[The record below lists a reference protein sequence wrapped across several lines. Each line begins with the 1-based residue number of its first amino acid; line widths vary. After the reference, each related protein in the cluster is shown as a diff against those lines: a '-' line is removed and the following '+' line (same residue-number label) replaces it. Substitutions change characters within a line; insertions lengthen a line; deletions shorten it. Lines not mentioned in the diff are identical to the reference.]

1 MKKILNNPWVVGV
14 LALAAVAF
22 VAHSLIPARSGA
34 SVVAVEESEQVSEE
48 PLAAEAPGG
57 GGDIRDA
64 LKELTVASN
73 ARDPFSPRAKAA
85 AVLLVAA
92 EKVPLP
98 DIVETIRLTALWT
111 QNGATYALIN
121 ERIQCVGDKVGGLT
135 VETATQDG
143 VWVTH
148 WKGRDFLALGAS
160 FTLTTPALKAAAL
173 SLSTES

>member
-1 MKKILNNPWVVGV
+1 MKKLLNNPWFVGA

-22 VAHSLIPARSGA
+22 VARTLIPARAGVPVAEIVDSGEMA
-34 SVVAVEESEQVSEE
+34 SSEVVTPSA
-48 PLAAEAPGG
+48 GG
-57 GGDIRDA
+57 AGDIQDA
-64 LKELTVASN
+64 LKEISVTPN

-85 AVLLVAA
+85 AVQTIV
-92 EKVPLP
+92 EKTPLP

-111 QNGATYALIN
+111 QDGATYALIN
-121 ERIQCVGDKVGGLT
+121 DRIQCVGDKVGSLT
-135 VETATQDG
+135 VEKVTQDG

-148 WKGRDFLALGAS
+148 WKGRDFLGLGAS